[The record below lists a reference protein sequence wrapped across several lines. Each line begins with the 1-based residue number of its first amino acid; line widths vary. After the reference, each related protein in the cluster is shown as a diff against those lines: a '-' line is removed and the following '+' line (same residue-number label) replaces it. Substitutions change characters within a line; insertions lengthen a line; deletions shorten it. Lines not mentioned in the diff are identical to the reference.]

1 MTRTN
6 KNSNLEELFKT
17 SLQEAKMKAKTHED
31 GREQGWSKSNKASEK
46 RNEKQDKVE
55 NEGKKR
61 PASIEED
68 HEQLDEKEVHDT
80 PSYRF
85 AAGLIANHPQ
95 RKKFR
100 IVQDGDTS
108 YLHHKDDEN
117 NYVQIDHKGGKIHWS
132 HASAHVGDKTKVH
145 SPEQAKKEISN
156 ILGEETLAASSLH
169 PGARSISDP
178 KAITKSKISMMQH
191 MLGSMNDMTKSDL
204 VDFFNK
210 AMSDFGPGK
219 SYGIP
224 GYANEKSNEATIRMK
239 PSYATGKEGAKPNM
253 KMPKLDVKEDID
265 AMFDGQDLSEEFK
278 DTASTLFEAAISA
291 RLVVETARLEEE
303 YAALVAEEITT
314 FTEDLTSKMDT
325 YLDYVVESW
334 MAANEVAIESTLRNE
349 LMEEFIDGLKDL
361 FAEHYIDVPQS
372 KVDVLEA
379 LADKV
384 NALEVKLD
392 ETITE
397 NAELKVA
404 ILEERRKEVFE
415 ELSSG
420 LALSQQEKYLD
431 LVEGIEFNGDLEVY
445 EKKLKIIKEN
455 YFKKDKTNYSSNITE
470 ETFEVEADEKSSPN
484 PIVNRYAAAI
494 SRTVKK

>member
-1 MTRTN
+1 
-6 KNSNLEELFKT
+6 
-17 SLQEAKMKAKTHED
+17 
-31 GREQGWSKSNKASEK
+31 
-46 RNEKQDKVE
+46 
-55 NEGKKR
+55 
-61 PASIEED
+61 
-68 HEQLDEKEVHDT
+68 
-80 PSYRF
+80 
-85 AAGLIANHPQ
+85 
-95 RKKFR
+95 
-100 IVQDGDTS
+100 
-108 YLHHKDDEN
+108 
-117 NYVQIDHKGGKIHWS
+117 
-132 HASAHVGDKTKVH
+132 
-145 SPEQAKKEISN
+145 
-156 ILGEETLAASSLH
+156 
-169 PGARSISDP
+169 
-178 KAITKSKISMMQH
+178 
-191 MLGSMNDMTKSDL
+191 MNDMTKSDL